1 MTTGAE
7 LAERTENLPDPPP
20 ENVTP
25 DARAE
30 AQQSAAA
37 LRSLLE
43 PVRTRIRVAQILQ
56 VIASAA
62 TVIPFIGIVELGR
75 TLLGDGAVDTGRV
88 WLIVWVVT
96 AGLGARAFFSGLALA
111 VTHFAD
117 VDLQAILR
125 RRITAKLSRLPLG
138 WFTRTTSGQVRK
150 ATQHDVGELHYLVAH
165 ADVETTAA
173 AATPLFALIYCF
185 VLDWR
190 LGLLAVATLPLY
202 AIAYAWMVKDSTEQM
217 AKMNAALARISS
229 TIVEFVSGVSVVK
242 TFGQTGRAHK
252 AFVDAAD
259 EFNDD
264 FAGYVGPMLRIEALS
279 MLMLSAP
286 LVLLVNLGGGYWF
299 VRSGSV
305 DPIEV
310 LGSTLVALILP
321 ATLLTVSMAMYSRR
335 EAAAA
340 AQRLV
345 ELFDLPELEIS
356 TTPSVPQ
363 GNTVEFLDVS
373 FAYPGDAAA
382 AEVRALESVSATL
395 HPGTVTALV
404 GPSGSG
410 KSTLATLLPRFADP
424 DEGAVMIGGVDVR
437 DIAPEELY
445 RHVGFVLQDVAL
457 LGVSVADNIRL
468 GRPEAGLDE
477 VIAAARTANI
487 DDRIRQLPNGYDAI
501 ADVDAHFSGGEAQRI
516 SIARALLSDAPI
528 LVLDEATAFADPDSE
543 AQIQEAVARL
553 MVGRTVLVIAH
564 RLGSITHADNIIVLD
579 GGRVVETGI
588 HAELAGGDG
597 LYASMW
603 RAYLGG
609 TSHRDEEIAGK
620 GVSE

>member
-1 MTTGAE
+1 MTTGVELDERAE
-7 LAERTENLPDPPP
+7 VQSDPPSG
-20 ENVTP
+20 EVTP
-25 DARAE
+25 DARVE
-30 AQQSAAA
+30 ARQQAAA
-37 LRSLLE
+37 LRSLLH
-43 PVRTRIRVAQILQ
+43 PVRTRIRIAQILQ
-56 VIASAA
+56 IIASAA
-62 TVIPFIGIVELGR
+62 TVVPFIGIVELGR
-75 TLLGDGAVDTGRV
+75 TLLSDGPVDSGRV
-88 WLIVWVVT
+88 WVIVWVVT

-190 LGLLAVATLPLY
+190 LGLLAIATLPLY
-202 AIAYAWMVKDSTEQM
+202 AVAYAWMVKDSTEQM

-229 TIVEFVSGVSVVK
+229 TIVEFVSGVAVVK

-286 LVLLVNLGGGYWF
+286 LVLLVNLAGGYWF
-299 VRSGSV
+299 VRSGWV
-305 DPIEV
+305 EPIEV

-345 ELFDLPELEIS
+345 DLFDLPELEVAEK
-356 TTPSVPQ
+356 PAMPQ
-363 GNTVEFLDVS
+363 GNTVEFRGVS
-373 FAYPGDAAA
+373 FAYPGDDDA

-424 DEGAVMIGGVDVR
+424 DEGNVTIGGADVR

-457 LGVSVADNIRL
+457 MGVSIADNIRL
-468 GRPEAGLDE
+468 GRPDAGLDE
-477 VIAAARTANI
+477 VIAAARAANI
-487 DDRIRQLPNGYDAI
+487 DERIRQLPTGYDAI
-501 ADVDAHFSGGEAQRI
+501 AGVDAHLSGGEAQRI

-553 MVGRTVLVIAH
+553 VVGRTVLVIAH

-579 GGRVVETGI
+579 RGRVVETGQ
-588 HAELAGGDG
+588 HADLAAGDG

-603 RAYLGG
+603 QAYLGG
-609 TSHRDEEIAGK
+609 TSRRDDEIAGK
-620 GVSE
+620 GVAE